1 MTMKKNIA
9 LALSSAALILS
20 VGCSDS
26 SSSSEATT
34 VGTAIDGYL
43 SGATACIDA
52 NNDGVANDA
61 VCVQTD
67 EFGEYNLPASLV
79 AANPVAITG
88 GTDVLT
94 GEKYVGSM
102 SAPAGATVVTPL
114 TTLVNAVVKSGK
126 TVEEAQKS
134 VNVALGLDEN
144 TSLTTLDPIRAT
156 VEGDTATADAAKA
169 VIAVQTKV
177 QVIQQT
183 LATTIAKASTKIN
196 ANDAA
201 SAVADQM
208 AAIINTASTAT
219 TKTVE
224 FSATELKDVVEKAAE
239 VVITKVKETATEAE
253 KTELET
259 ATQTIATVAVAVATT
274 TSSVAET
281 AKTTVEASTTAAD
294 AAKQS
299 AAVVIVTNNEVSEAV
314 STAVETKATTVTT
327 INVAAKVEVAKTKV
341 KEIVVNPT
349 PATTGAAN

>member
-26 SSSSEATT
+26 SSSEEATT
-34 VGTAIDGYL
+34 TGTAIDGYL
-43 SGATACIDA
+43 SGANACIDA
-52 NNDGVANDA
+52 NNDGVANDE
-61 VCVQTD
+61 VCTLTD
-67 EFGEYNLPASLV
+67 QYGEYKLPAALV

-94 GEKYVGSM
+94 GEAYVGSM

-114 TTLVNAVVKSGK
+114 TTLVNAIVKTGK
-126 TVEEAQKS
+126 TPAEAQKS

-144 TSLTTLDPIRAT
+144 TDLVNLDPIRASVGT
-156 VEGDTATADAAKA
+156 DATAAKAAQA

-183 LATTIAKASTKIN
+183 LATTIAKSSDKLN
-196 ANDAA
+196 ADDAA

-208 AAIINTASTAT
+208 AAIITTAAATT

-224 FSATELKDVVEKAAE
+224 FSATELTSVVTKATAAVVAAATKKDPTAA
-239 VVITKVKETATEAE
+239 TALATATA
-253 KTELET
+253 
-259 ATQTIATVAVAVATT
+259 TIATVSAAVAAT
-274 TSSVAET
+274 TSSVAQT
-281 AKTTVEASTTAAD
+281 AKTTVEASATAAD

-299 AAVVIVTNNEVSEAV
+299 AAVVIVTNNEVTVAV
-314 STAVETKATTVTT
+314 TKAVETKATTVETVD
-327 INVAAKVEVAKTKV
+327 VAAKVEVAKTKV
-341 KEIVVNPT
+341 KEVVVNPT
-349 PATTGAAN
+349 PTTTGAQ